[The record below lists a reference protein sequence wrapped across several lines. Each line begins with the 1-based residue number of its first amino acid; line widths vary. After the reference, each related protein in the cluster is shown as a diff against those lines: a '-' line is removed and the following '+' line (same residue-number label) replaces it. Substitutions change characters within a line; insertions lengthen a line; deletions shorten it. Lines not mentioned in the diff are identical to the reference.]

1 MIIFSQV
8 RWKNFLSTGDK
19 FTEINL
25 NTGESTLIVGTNGAG
40 KSTLLDAISFA
51 LFNKPHR
58 DIKKNQIVN
67 SINNKDCIVEVEF
80 SLGNNRF
87 RIIRGIKPNIFE
99 IWQNDQLLNQ
109 ESHTRDYQKILEQN
123 ILKLNHKSFHQI
135 VMLGSSS
142 FIPFMQLPAQHRR
155 EVIEDLLDINIF
167 TKMNQLLKEKS
178 SKLKDQISA
187 IGYEVDVIAEKVK
200 IQYRYIADLKNL
212 DKEQKEKTQ
221 QQILELS
228 AEIYKITERNEK
240 VIDLVEK
247 NYSHLQKEIDDS
259 MAIKQKLVSNKNAIN
274 VDVASIV
281 KEAKFYESND
291 QCPTCAQPIDLDFKK
306 DKIHTCKNKAK
317 QLAKDQSILEKT
329 LDEANKSISIVMK
342 KINEGTTF
350 NTEIHTNNVTIR
362 NLQKQINELEK
373 DHSSGKNIDI
383 NASEEELTNLTLRQ
397 SDLGTQK
404 NKLYEESAYN
414 QVIIEMLKD
423 TGIKTKVIK
432 QYLPVMNKLI
442 NQYLQILDFFVS
454 FHLNETF
461 EETIKSRHR
470 DDFSYASFS
479 EGEKQRINLA
489 LLFTWRQVAKM
500 KNSVST
506 NLLILD
512 ETFDSSLDS
521 DGVDNLLKILQTLDD
536 NTSVFVISHKTD
548 ILDGKFKNKI
558 EFTKEKNFS
567 IINKYNS

>member
-200 IQYRYIADLKNL
+200 MQYRYIADLKNL

-512 ETFDSSLDS
+512 ETFDSSLGS

>member
-123 ILKLNHKSFHQI
+123 IIKLNHKSFHQI

-200 IQYRYIADLKNL
+200 MQYRYIADLKNL

>member
-58 DIKKNQIVN
+58 DIKKNQIIN

>member
-58 DIKKNQIVN
+58 DIKKNQIIN

-200 IQYRYIADLKNL
+200 MQYRYIADLKNL

>member
-19 FTEINL
+19 FTEIDL

-51 LFNKPHR
+51 LFGKPHR

-200 IQYRYIADLKNL
+200 MQYRYIADLKNL
-212 DKEQKEKTQ
+212 DKEQKEKVQ
-221 QQILELS
+221 QQILELK
-228 AEIYKITERNEK
+228 AEIYKITQRNEK

-259 MAIKQKLVSNKNAIN
+259 TAIKQKLVSNKNAIN
-274 VDVASIV
+274 ADVASIV
-281 KEAKFYESND
+281 KEAKFYENND

-329 LDEANKSISIVMK
+329 LDEVTNTISVVME
-342 KINEGTTF
+342 KINEGKTL

-383 NASEEELTNLTLRQ
+383 NASEEELMNLTLKQ

-404 NKLYEESAYN
+404 NKLYEESTYN

-442 NQYLQILDFFVS
+442 NQYLHILDFFVS
-454 FHLNETF
+454 FNLNETF
-461 EETIKSRHR
+461 DETIKSRHR

-479 EGEKQRINLA
+479 E
-489 LLFTWRQVAKM
+489 
-500 KNSVST
+500 
-506 NLLILD
+506 
-512 ETFDSSLDS
+512 
-521 DGVDNLLKILQTLDD
+521 
-536 NTSVFVISHKTD
+536 
-548 ILDGKFKNKI
+548 
-558 EFTKEKNFS
+558 
-567 IINKYNS
+567 